1 MKHTFL
7 FAIAAAVFTNICTTG
22 AQTAVEG
29 YAFEENNR
37 GYLRQVDILILE
49 LPEKVVKAELSTD
62 GNGHFSTTLDPGEYR
77 VVAKKDIFFDWDE
90 KITVSNEKVFLK
102 IEMKRKPGYLFDITI
117 AEARESPDVVV
128 DAVEGAT
135 IEIFNRTKNK
145 PELVLRQHPNAF
157 FQYTF
162 EQGNHYTMLIRKP
175 GYLAKRIEVYV
186 NIEGCIL
193 CVDGVR
199 SLSPG
204 ITENLT
210 SNNTTGTLL
219 SNIELERA
227 KIDKRIQIQ
236 NIYYDFDKW
245 DIRSDAAER
254 LDNVVNLM
262 RDNPGL
268 SVELGSHTDSRGNDE
283 YNMDLSHKRALSA
296 VAYIIS
302 EGIDSARIT
311 AKGYGE
317 SQLVNRCRNG
327 VPCSEAEHQLN
338 RRTELRITG
347 ISSDSLEYLQ
357 WPSLDEIINE
367 ESPEKK
373 ARMKRAKA
381 RRDNRLPEANN
392 STPLPDLKAEAAGSI
407 EEISD
412 EAPPE
417 LMASPQ
423 FETAAIIAPP
433 GNRLAA
439 DATPVPDTPALSIA
453 LLQLPDKFS
462 GFSIEVATA
471 DTLWAQIDSSMST
484 DFDIYWL
491 QKPDGKYTYFTGN
504 FESAAAA
511 RGYYYKNVER
521 RLPKA
526 RLVRF
531 NKGKKTYFK

>member
-7 FAIAAAVFTNICTTG
+7 FAITAAVFTNICTTG

-381 RRDNRLPEANN
+381 RRDNRLLEANN

-407 EEISD
+407 EESSD

>member
-7 FAIAAAVFTNICTTG
+7 FAIAAAVFTNIGTTG

>member
-62 GNGHFSTTLDPGEYR
+62 GNGHFSTMLDPGEYR

-471 DTLWAQIDSSMST
+471 DTLWAQIDSSIST

-531 NKGKKTYFK
+531 NKGKKAYFK

>member
-7 FAIAAAVFTNICTTG
+7 FAITAAVFTNICTTG

-62 GNGHFSTTLDPGEYR
+62 GNGHFSTMLDPGEYR

>member
-7 FAIAAAVFTNICTTG
+7 FAITAAVFTNICTTG

-62 GNGHFSTTLDPGEYR
+62 GNGHFSTMLDPGEYR

-407 EEISD
+407 EE
-412 EAPPE
+412 
-417 LMASPQ
+417 
-423 FETAAIIAPP
+423 
-433 GNRLAA
+433 
-439 DATPVPDTPALSIA
+439 
-453 LLQLPDKFS
+453 
-462 GFSIEVATA
+462 
-471 DTLWAQIDSSMST
+471 
-484 DFDIYWL
+484 
-491 QKPDGKYTYFTGN
+491 
-504 FESAAAA
+504 
-511 RGYYYKNVER
+511 
-521 RLPKA
+521 
-526 RLVRF
+526 
-531 NKGKKTYFK
+531 

>member
-7 FAIAAAVFTNICTTG
+7 FAIAAAVFTNIGTTG

-62 GNGHFSTTLDPGEYR
+62 GNGHFSTMLDPGEYR

-327 VPCSEAEHQLN
+327 VLCSEAEHQLN

-407 EEISD
+407 EESSD